1 MTWKGRDVTDPSG
14 SESPPTPL
22 PCSCSLTT
30 LLFAGQHM
38 TCLKPDNEKLF
49 LEPSRAQVFGKV
61 TVGGGGKG
69 AGREGAAAN
78 EGMTLIL
85 MTAHVPWSSASQSSY
100 PLLSGGPLSHSPF
113 LALTQASLQ
122 SPFLLHSSSGVVGGT
137 CIPWYVGRGQ
147 ETNSRSWPF
156 PSIMWVP
163 GWDSGLLT
171 HLTKLAFDLP
181 SFF

>member
-1 MTWKGRDVTDPSG
+1 MQ
-14 SESPPTPL
+14 
-22 PCSCSLTT
+22 
-30 LLFAGQHM
+30 LL
-38 TCLKPDNEKLF
+38 PDNTTVCRSTYDL
-49 LEPSRAQVFGKV
+49 SQAQQREALPGTFQSTGVWEGNCS
-61 TVGGGGKG
+61 GGKG
-69 AGREGAAAN
+69 AGREGAVAN

-100 PLLSGGPLSHSPF
+100 PLLSRGPLSHSPS

-122 SPFLLHSSSGVVGGT
+122 SPFLLRSSSGVVGGT

-163 GWDSGLLT
+163 GWDLGLLT